1 MINVP
6 SSKVR
11 EQQHQYNEMGLCGSK
26 DVKTPPHPEVSLEE
40 VEEFLHVSKKNMK
53 TMVRCFRQDVK
64 ELSNTEPGS
73 VEFLDILGRI
83 NHTNHALQC
92 ESSACLEWQG
102 YLSTLKEGTTRR

>member
-26 DVKTPPHPEVSLEE
+26 DEENPPRPEVSPEE

-53 TMVRCFRQDVK
+53 TMVRCIRKDVK
-64 ELSNTEPGS
+64 ELTNTEPGS
-73 VEFLDILGRI
+73 VEFYEILGKI
-83 NHTNHALQC
+83 NHINHALQR
-92 ESSACLEWQG
+92 ESSARLEWQD